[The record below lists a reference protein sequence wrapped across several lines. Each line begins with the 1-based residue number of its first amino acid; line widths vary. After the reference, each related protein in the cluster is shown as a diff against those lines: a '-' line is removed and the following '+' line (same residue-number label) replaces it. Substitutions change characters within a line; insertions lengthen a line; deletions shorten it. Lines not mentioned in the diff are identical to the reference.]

1 VNRLHGKAELRAYW
15 TRQWAVT
22 CTQDEPGE
30 TTDLTLDRSGV
41 RTRQVVRALD
51 STTISEGSF
60 EHLYRFRG
68 GLIVRMDIQNVEAFP
83 R

>member
-1 VNRLHGKAELRAYW
+1 
-15 TRQWAVT
+15 
-22 CTQDEPGE
+22 
-30 TTDLTLDRSGV
+30 
-41 RTRQVVRALD
+41 VVCALD
-51 STTISEGSF
+51 GTTISEGSF